1 MSWEDRVKYKDGTD
15 APSWEGRV
23 KYAEDQSEKSLS
35 GFMSNFKDSAIEYGT
50 DFIQLPKDVF
60 GMGIDLVGDILSGGE
75 IDIDTNNP
83 TAAGFKALAT
93 EEGRAALGE
102 YYKERYG
109 GLEEFQNALY
119 EDPVGVAS
127 DIAMLAMPASALKN
141 VAKVGGKLGVQGADS
156 VADTFQKAQKLLD
169 KGDLVNASGLAFTTG
184 VNKLAADEYATKLY
198 QEIIKPSNTIP
209 QETKTQIINHMLD
222 TGITP
227 DMKGQN
233 AAQARISDA
242 LAQSDELIE
251 GSSATMPAETMMDY
265 LVDQANP
272 SPEVINSDA
281 SAINRAAVAQSR
293 LDKMGPHFG
302 NTSDAGP
309 VMRPDLSAQEV
320 RAQRRVAD
328 DQVKYD
334 KGGQAN
340 TSSDAAKLNKGQADY
355 LRAQLGEMVPEIKPL
370 NRQISMD
377 IPAKEF
383 AELAAQRAGNNN
395 TIGLGAKMMGSG
407 DLWKGLLMM
416 TADNPANKARVA
428 RYVRSVKENP
438 LLMRDAPLAATARN
452 LLQFEGRQGEYVAD
466 ILRQN
471 AEEEE
476 ERRRRERG

>member
-1 MSWEDRVKYKDGTD
+1 MAKPWEEYQGAAPPQDGPWS
-15 APSWEGRV
+15 A
-23 KYAEDQSEKSLS
+23 YAEEERSLS
-35 GFMSNFKDSAIEYGT
+35 GFGSNFVDSAVEFGT
-50 DFIQLPKDVF
+50 DFIQLPKDVL
-60 GMGIDLVGDILSGGE
+60 GMGIDLVGDIVSGGE

-141 VAKVGGKLGVQGADS
+141 VAKVGGKLGVKGADS
-156 VADTFQKAQKLLD
+156 VADTFQRAQKLLD
-169 KGDLVNASGLAFTTG
+169 KADPINASGLAFSAG
-184 VNKLAADEYATKLY
+184 VNKLAADDYATKLY

-227 DMKGQN
+227 DMDGAN

-251 GSSATMPAETMMDY
+251 GSSATIPAETMMDY

-281 SAINRAAVAQSR
+281 SAIDRARVAQAR
-293 LDKMGPHFG
+293 LDRMDPHFG
-302 NTSDAGP
+302 NTSEAGP
-309 VMRPDLSAQEV
+309 VMRPDLTAQEV
-320 RAQRRVAD
+320 RAQRRSAD

-334 KGGQAN
+334 KSGQAN
-340 TSSDAAKLNKGQADY
+340 TSSDAAKLNKGQADH
-355 LRAQLGEMVPEIKPL
+355 LRYELGEMVPEIKPL

-395 TIGLGAKMMGSG
+395 TIGLGAKVMGSG

-438 LLMRDAPLAATARN
+438 LMMRDAPLMATARN
-452 LLQFEGRQGEYVAD
+452 LLQFEGRQGEYVAEL
-466 ILRQN
+466 LR
-471 AEEEE
+471 EEE
-476 ERRRRERG
+476 ERRKREEGR

>member
-1 MSWEDRVKYKDGTD
+1 MAKPWEEYQDTAPPQDGPWS
-15 APSWEGRV
+15 A
-23 KYAEDQSEKSLS
+23 YAEEEKSLS

-50 DFIQLPKDVF
+50 DFIQLPKDVLA
-60 GMGIDLVGDILSGGE
+60 MGGDLIGDLISGRDV
-75 IDIDTNNP
+75 DIDTNNP

-141 VAKVGGKLGVQGADS
+141 IAKVGGKLGVQGADS
-156 VADTFQKAQKLLD
+156 VADTFQRAQKLLD
-169 KGDLVNASGLAFTTG
+169 KGDLINASGLAFTTG
-184 VNKLAADEYATKLY
+184 VNKLAADDYATKLY

-242 LAQSDELIE
+242 LAQSDEIIE
-251 GSSATMPAETMMDY
+251 GSTATMPADRMLTYYAGE
-265 LVDQANP
+265 ANP
-272 SPEVINSDA
+272 TQAQIRQDA
-281 SAINRAAVAQSR
+281 TRVGRSQVAQRRYDELEGSFVGDEP
-293 LDKMGPHFG
+293 L
-302 NTSDAGP
+302 T
-309 VMRPDLSAQEV
+309 AQEV
-320 RAQRRVAD
+320 RNQRRIFDEEVSR
-328 DQVKYD
+328 D
-334 KGGQAN
+334 KAGRAN
-340 TSSDAAKLNKGQADY
+340 TSSDNAKLDKGQADH
-355 LRAQLGEMVPEIKPL
+355 LRYELGEMVPEIKPL

-438 LLMRDAPLAATARN
+438 LLMRDAPLMATARN
-452 LLQFEGRQGEYVAD
+452 LLQFEGRQGEYVAEL
-466 ILRQN
+466 LR
-471 AEEEE
+471 EEE
-476 ERRRRERG
+476 ERRKREEGR